1 MNNTDV
7 NKPEMVNKQKFIDKD
22 CEKLDSMLYM
32 RDCGDYDCVASAYDT
47 VEEFIEEFKKYMEE

>member
-7 NKPEMVNKQKFIDKD
+7 NKPEMVNKQEFIENA
-22 CEKLDSMLYM
+22 CEKLDSMLYI
-32 RDCGDYDCVASAYDT
+32 RDCGYYDRVASAYDS